1 MGIFYA
7 HNPLILK
14 YFLKNI
20 QKYLV
25 ISRNSRT
32 FAENNQKERIMVR
45 ENNKTDGETFKKKI
59 NPTFEALVRLKGAMH
74 TNDPKYAWAR

>member
-1 MGIFYA
+1 
-7 HNPLILK
+7 
-14 YFLKNI
+14 
-20 QKYLV
+20 
-25 ISRNSRT
+25 
-32 FAENNQKERIMVR
+32 MVR